1 MVPRLHR
8 RLRVVA
14 QLGLLIA
21 LAATAAQQ
29 PGVKISTP
37 EAIKAEFK
45 SVPCKNEERMAAVKA
60 LFERMGATESD
71 ETVEKYKNVENF
83 VVRKPGA
90 SPETIII
97 GAHYDKVADGCG
109 AIDNWTGIVAVAHV
123 FSAVRQVPL
132 QKTVLFVAFGNEEK
146 GLVGSKAMASAID
159 KNQLAQYCAMINIDS
174 LGLTGPQVSDNHS
187 SWKLT
192 QLAGALAKEMK
203 MPFTHARIPGAD
215 ADSSSFVARKIPAL
229 TIHGLTNDWQYVLHS
244 RNDQISKVKPV
255 SVYLGYR
262 LALALLIRID
272 SSACAAYR

>member
-29 PGVKISTP
+29 PGFKISTP
-37 EAIKAEFK
+37 EAIKAEFN

-97 GAHYDKVADGCG
+97 GAHYDKVTDGCG

-146 GLVGSKAMASAID
+146 GLVGSKAMSGAID

-174 LGLTGPQVSDNHS
+174 LGLTGPQVLDNVS
-187 SWKLT
+187 SKKLT
-192 QLAGALAKEMK
+192 QVTQELAKEMK
-203 MPFTHARIPGAD
+203 IQFSHASVEAAD

-229 TIHGLTNDWQYVLHS
+229 TIHGLNNDWQYILHS
-244 RNDQISKVKPV
+244 RNDQISKVNPV